1 MYSMENIRKKKSAS
15 NGRKK
20 TIEAP
25 VTVEEIAAYEE
36 MFLCDDRCASRKSLH
51 INAQY
56 HRRIL
61 SLVCATGRSGVTVAG
76 FVNRILE
83 LHFAEKGKVFDAV
96 RDKHYQSLKS

>member
-1 MYSMENIRKKKSAS
+1 MENIRKKKNAS

-20 TIEAP
+20 TTKSP
-25 VTVEEIAAYEE
+25 VTEEEIAAYEE
-36 MFLCDDRCASRKSLH
+36 MFLSDDRCVSRKSLH

-76 FVNRILE
+76 FVNRLLE

-96 RDKHYQSLKS
+96 RDKHYRSLKS

>member
-1 MYSMENIRKKKSAS
+1 MEDTRKSEHISRNMEKETGNHIS
-15 NGRKK
+15 
-20 TIEAP
+20 E
-25 VTVEEIAAYEE
+25 EEIAAYEE
-36 MFLCDDRCASRKSLH
+36 RFLCDDRCASSKTLH

-76 FVNRILE
+76 FVNRLLE
-83 LHFAEKGKVFDAV
+83 LHFAENGEVFDAI

>member
-1 MYSMENIRKKKSAS
+1 MENIRKKKNAS
-15 NGRKK
+15 NCVKK
-20 TIEAP
+20 TTEAL
-25 VTVEEIAAYEE
+25 VTEEEIAAYEE
-36 MFLCDDRCASRKSLH
+36 MFLCDDRCTSSKTLH

-76 FVNRILE
+76 FVNRLLE